1 MMSDNKQYHAFDT
14 EYERVVREISTP
26 VSLFSSHTSAKGKCV
41 ETFAVWDTGSTHSV
55 LSPKIVKELGLIPI
69 DSCLVRGI
77 NASQISDIVV
87 ATISLTGD
95 LHLTGRRFSVNNIP
109 GADVLIG
116 MDIIMTG
123 DFVIN
128 NADGKTLFSF
138 VIPPFKNKISFSK
151 KASHAA
157 KRK

>member
-1 MMSDNKQYHAFDT
+1 MIPDNERHHAFDT
-14 EYERVVREISTP
+14 KYENVVREITTSVT
-26 VSLFSSHTSAKGKCV
+26 LFSSHNSAKGKCV

-55 LSPKIVKELGLIPI
+55 LSPKIVKELGLMPI
-69 DSCLVRGI
+69 DTCLVRGI
-77 NASQISDIVV
+77 NTSQISDIVV
-87 ATISLTGD
+87 ATISLTGG
-95 LHLTGRRFSVNNIP
+95 LLLTGRRFSVNNIP

-138 VIPPFKNKISFSK
+138 VIPPFKNKISFSE
-151 KASHAA
+151 KAANINE
-157 KRK
+157 